1 MLLENL
7 IIDTYGQ
14 GQLNLMQRGHAP
26 KGVVIHNTADN
37 MGPDQRIA
45 MLENHNL
52 EAGFAHYYIDG
63 GKVQQVMG
71 ENYIAW
77 HTANQTVN
85 VEYIGIEV
93 GNSTG
98 DEATFLH
105 NEDLAFD
112 LTKTILNR
120 YNLPVNQDTVR
131 LHKQFVATAC
141 PHRSTELHGVD
152 PLRVQAYFIERVSGV
167 NQPEVTPGQP
177 SNTEPARPKSDVA
190 YMRDYG
196 YIIWNGKQF
205 NVDDSGKINGTWQ
218 VISNELGGLQP
229 SPTTSAEEWLN
240 NGVPMTGIDWTD
252 GTDQNSVNGKRFKF
266 KDDRMTITG
275 YDDASNGLRV
285 NVAGYDVWV
294 DATVAKN
301 A

>member
-1 MLLENL
+1 MLVENL
-7 IIDTYGQ
+7 IINTYGQ

-37 MGPDQRIA
+37 MGPEQRIS

-52 EAGFAHYYIDG
+52 ERGFAHYYIDG

-77 HTANQTVN
+77 HTANQTGN
-85 VEYIGIEV
+85 TEYIGIEV

-112 LTKTILNR
+112 LAKTILDR

-152 PLRVQAYFIERVSGV
+152 PLRVQSYFIERVSGV
-167 NQPEVTPGQP
+167 KQPEVTPGQP
-177 SNTEPARPKSDVA
+177 SNTEPVGPKSDVA

-196 YIIWNGKQF
+196 YVIWNGKQF
-205 NVDDSGKINGTWQ
+205 DVDDSGKINGIWQ
-218 VISNELGGLQP
+218 VISNELGGLRP

-240 NGVPMTGIDWTD
+240 NGVPMAGIDWTD
-252 GTDQNSVNGKRFKF
+252 GTDQNEVNGERFKF
-266 KDDRMTITG
+266 MDDRMTITG

>member
-1 MLLENL
+1 MLVENL
-7 IIDTYGQ
+7 IINTYGQ

-37 MGPDQRIA
+37 MGPEQRIA

-77 HTANQTVN
+77 HTANQIGN
-85 VEYIGIEV
+85 IEYIGIEV

-112 LTKTILNR
+112 LAKAILDR

-141 PHRSTELHGVD
+141 PHRSTEIHGVD
-152 PLRVQAYFIERVSGV
+152 PLRVQSYFIQRVSGV
-167 NQPEVTPGQP
+167 KQPDVTLAQ
-177 SNTEPARPKSDVA
+177 SLNNEPVRPNSDVA
-190 YMRDYG
+190 YMRNYG
-196 YIIWNGKQF
+196 YIVWNGKQF
-205 NVDDSGKINGTWQ
+205 DVDDSGKINGIWQ

-229 SPTTSAEEWLN
+229 TPTTSAEEWLN
-240 NGVPMTGIDWTD
+240 NGVPMAGIDWTD

-266 KDDRMTITG
+266 KEDRMSIIG
-275 YDDASNGLRV
+275 YDDVSNGLRV
-285 NVAGYDVWV
+285 NVAGYPVWV

>member
-1 MLLENL
+1 MLVEQL
-7 IIDTYGQ
+7 IVNTYGQ
-14 GQLNLMQRGHAP
+14 GQLDLMRRGHAP
-26 KGVVIHNTADN
+26 KGVVIHNTADD
-37 MGPDQRIA
+37 MGPDQRVS
-45 MLENHNL
+45 MLQNHNL

-63 GKVQQVMG
+63 GKVQQVMP
-71 ENYIAW
+71 EEFIAW
-77 HTANQTVN
+77 HTANQTGN
-85 VEYIGIEV
+85 TEYVGIEV

-112 LTKTILNR
+112 LAKKILDR
-120 YNLPVNQDTVR
+120 YNLPVNQNTVR

-141 PHRSTELHGVD
+141 PHRSSELHGVD
-152 PLRVQAYFIERVSGV
+152 PLRVQSYFIERVSGIK
-167 NQPEVTPGQP
+167 QPEVNVEQSTDNQP
-177 SNTEPARPKSDVA
+177 AQPLSDVD
-190 YMRDYG
+190 YMRQYG

-205 NVDDSGKINGTWQ
+205 NVDDSGKINGIWQ

-229 SPTTSAEEWLN
+229 TPTTSAEEWLN
-240 NGVPMTGIDWTD
+240 NGVPMAGIDWTD

-266 KDDRMTITG
+266 KEDRMTITG

>member
-1 MLLENL
+1 MLVEQL
-7 IIDTYGQ
+7 IVNTYGQ
-14 GQLNLMQRGHAP
+14 GQLDLMQRGHAP

-37 MGPDQRIA
+37 MGPDQRIS

-77 HTANQTVN
+77 HTASQTGN

-112 LTKTILNR
+112 LAKTILDR

-152 PLRVQAYFIERVSGV
+152 PLQVQSYFIQRVSGV
-167 NQPEVTPGQP
+167 KQPDVTLAQ
-177 SNTEPARPKSDVA
+177 SLNNEPVRPNSDVA
-190 YMRDYG
+190 YMREHG

-205 NVDDSGKINGTWQ
+205 NVDDSGKINGIWQ

-229 SPTTSAEEWLN
+229 TPTTSAEEWLN
-240 NGVPMTGIDWTD
+240 NGVPMAGIDWTD

-266 KDDRMTITG
+266 KEDRMSIIG
-275 YDDASNGLRV
+275 YDDASNGLQV
-285 NVAGYDVWV
+285 NVAGYPVWV

>member
-1 MLLENL
+1 MLVENL
-7 IIDTYGQ
+7 IINTYGQ

-37 MGPDQRIA
+37 MGPEQRIA

-77 HTANQTVN
+77 HTANQIGN
-85 VEYIGIEV
+85 IEYIGIEV

-112 LTKTILNR
+112 LAKAILDR

-152 PLRVQAYFIERVSGV
+152 PLRVQSYFIERVSGV
-167 NQPEVTPGQP
+167 KQPEVTPGQP
-177 SNTEPARPKSDVA
+177 SNTEPAGPKSDVA

-205 NVDDSGKINGTWQ
+205 DVDDSGKINGIWQ
-218 VISNELGGLQP
+218 VISNELGGLRP

-240 NGVPMTGIDWTD
+240 NGVPMAGIDWTD
-252 GTDQNSVNGKRFKF
+252 GTDQNEVNGERFKF
-266 KDDRMTITG
+266 MDDRMTITG